1 MYFVYKYYSA
11 AIVFVIFA
19 VFYTLCF
26 FSWRK
31 RIPFA
36 TQMLQF
42 TLDVMKKYPST
53 IIVSF
58 LGLLFTLVFG
68 AWWSLSLVSA
78 YVKYH
83 PDGIGQQNPACNT
96 AGGTCSSA
104 ALILVLIFFSTNNC
118 QFILICSIC
127 WVLYHRND

>member
-1 MYFVYKYYSA
+1 VYKYYSA
-11 AIVFVIFA
+11 AIVFLIFA

-26 FSWRK
+26 LSWRR

-42 TLDVMKKYPST
+42 TMDIMKKYPST
-53 IIVSF
+53 LMTSF
-58 LGLLFTLVFG
+58 LGLLATLVFG

-83 PDGIGQQNPACNT
+83 PNGDAQSNPACNT
-96 AGGTCSSA
+96 AGGNCSSA
-104 ALILVLIFFSTNNC
+104 ALILVLIFFS
-118 QFILICSIC
+118 IDPVWKWLM
-127 WVLYHRND
+127 